1 MKQWF
6 PEINHHAPNIPIIL
20 VGTKL
25 DLKEDQKTVDDL
37 KLKRMDVVKYP
48 DALKCQQDIGA
59 RKYIECSAL
68 TQRHLKLVFDEAIR
82 YDSQHSTPRVNLV
95 VLRKSRR

>member
-25 DLKEDQKTVDDL
+25 DLKEDNDTVESL
-37 KLKRMDVVKYP
+37 KQKRMAPVPYP
-48 DALKCQQDIGA
+48 EALKCQQDIGA

-82 YDSQHSTPRVNLV
+82 YDTKHPTSV
-95 VLRKSRR
+95 VLRESRR